1 MRSTWRIRKARCH
14 PESRTHRPSMLLMQ
28 SRRHPEAWV
37 VRPEP
42 PISNSCSEQ
51 ERSRTMTFAIPEI
64 VELGLAEELIEDEF
78 GEPNTEDTTPA
89 RVKMFSPAYV
99 ADAE

>member
-1 MRSTWRIRKARCH
+1 
-14 PESRTHRPSMLLMQ
+14 
-28 SRRHPEAWV
+28 
-37 VRPEP
+37 
-42 PISNSCSEQ
+42 
-51 ERSRTMTFAIPEI
+51 MTFANPEV